1 MKHKA
6 GSGNVPVFHCFIYP
20 VLDVHF
26 KFHEKVKL
34 TEDNKKKMLVAV
46 GAGFKEP
53 ICWFFYDTVWNSLP
67 MDASIEAV
75 KVYFL

>member
-26 KFHEKVKL
+26 KFHEKAKL
-34 TEDNKKKMLVAV
+34 TEDNKKKCMLLLALVSKNPSV
-46 GAGFKEP
+46 D
-53 ICWFFYDTVWNSLP
+53 FFMTQFEIHSPWTPLL
-67 MDASIEAV
+67 
-75 KVYFL
+75 KQ